1 MRRVITL
8 ALAVALCTLACGSD
22 GDEVA
27 VGNSGPSPVQVQ
39 ATVLNPSAPVTVE
52 TSGVQTHKEGLH
64 THELRIT
71 WLGSDERR
79 FEALP
84 VNVHIEG
91 DNGDLVASNDLCAP
105 SWSES
110 ESKVGHTCFMIA
122 FFAVLEP
129 GEPYDFGV
137 SIHPEVGPLRLGPGK
152 YVFDAELIHWA
163 PADTPSGLD
172 PDSREQFTVRLTYTV
187 N

>member
-1 MRRVITL
+1 MSRVIL
-8 ALAVALCTLACGSD
+8 LMFVLGLFALACG
-22 GDEVA
+22 GDDDEA
-27 VGNSGPSPVQVQ
+27 AADSGGPLEVQVQ
-39 ATVLNPSAPVTVE
+39 AMLLDSNATAKVE
-52 TSGVQTHKEGLH
+52 TTDVEIPEAGRPSHK
-64 THELRIT
+64 LRVT

-79 FEALP
+79 FEILP

-110 ESKVGHTCFMIA
+110 ESKVDHTCFTIA
-122 FFAVLEP
+122 FYAVLEP
-129 GEPYDFGV
+129 GEAHDFGV